1 MDHRIVGRA
10 VFAFALAASVPSL
23 PATTISFNFGGQS
36 CGSAGSC
43 TAVPG
48 ATTISFDSLTVSTP
62 SPYTQGLLT
71 YTWTGSQS
79 PFVQGS
85 VSGQYAAP
93 VGDTTTFLTIGTA
106 NKPATVTLSF
116 SKPVYY
122 FGFYMGSPDSY
133 NSISFY
139 DNTTLIRSFTGD
151 QLMEQVAAE
160 GLALYEADLAAL
172 RRSVDRSILAASPV
186 DRVVRAVVHALV
198 AKRPKTRYFLGWPVR
213 LSFKGMRMLPDWLR
227 DWIVRKQLGLR

>member
-116 SKPVYY
+116 STPVYY

-151 QLMEQVAAE
+151 QLINPGNGDQSISDYLNFYVSGGAITQIVMSSSKAAFE
-160 GLALYEADLAAL
+160 TDSHSYAGMPEPATWGALGLGLGLLALRA
-172 RRSVDRSILAASPV
+172 RRR
-186 DRVVRAVVHALV
+186 
-198 AKRPKTRYFLGWPVR
+198 
-213 LSFKGMRMLPDWLR
+213 
-227 DWIVRKQLGLR
+227 Q